1 MDCNYLERQRRRCAG
16 AVQVVGVREERSSGG
31 GEAPSHVLSAM
42 AVDSAGLAETR
53 NATLDQ
59 SRVILLS
66 MMQLRSIPGRDCCF
80 GFRICSG
87 GWVAGLTGTYA
98 SYTVLQDLNFRSM
111 PDTYRGNS

>member
-31 GEAPSHVLSAM
+31 GETPSHVLSAM
-42 AVDSAGLAETR
+42 AVDSAGLAKTR

-59 SRVILLS
+59 SRVILL
-66 MMQLRSIPGRDCCF
+66 MQLRSTSGRDCYF

-87 GWVAGLTGTYA
+87 VWVAGLTGTYA
-98 SYTVLQDLNFRSM
+98 GYTVLQDLNFRSM